1 MSGSYEFNRK
11 TVNYE
16 GGGHQVKVVV
26 REAGRLQGLRRL
38 DLVNEA
44 LGWLNAQGYELNKL
58 EDQKRI
64 PQPVWELFL
73 VARFERSACLAAAEV
88 TDGVP
93 EEWLSIEGFADLAPE
108 ELVIDWVNAAYE
120 LNDHWERVY
129 RNSMVVE
136 LEGDEEK
143 KD

>member
-1 MSGSYEFNRK
+1 MGYEFNRK
-11 TVNYE
+11 TVSYE
-16 GGGHQVKVVV
+16 AGGHQVKVVV

-44 LGWLNAQGYELNKL
+44 LEWLKAQGYELNKP
-58 EDQKRI
+58 EDQGRI
-64 PQPVWELFL
+64 PEAVWQMFL

-88 TDGVP
+88 MDGVP
-93 EEWLSIEGFADLAPE
+93 EEWLSIEGFANQAPE
-108 ELVIDWVNAAYE
+108 ELVINWVNAAYE

-129 RNSMVVE
+129 RHAME
-136 LEGDEEK
+136 MAPEGDEEK